1 MMEPGGIVPITA
13 FSSTAPDLEVAYDAA
28 TVWTKRLRK
37 PDASLHAALAEA
49 QTAVVPAGAAPPT
62 LTPIWGYSFCTSTV
76 CAYWYSVL
84 AALYAWNCTQ
94 TS

>member
-1 MMEPGGIVPITA
+1 MERGAIVPITA
-13 FSSTAPDLEVAYDAA
+13 FSSTEPDLEVAYDAA
-28 TVWTKRLRK
+28 TIWTKRFRK

-49 QTAVVPAGAAPPT
+49 RTAAVPAGAAPPK

-76 CAYWYSVL
+76 CSYGYSVL
-84 AALYAWNCTQ
+84 AALYAWNRTQ